1 MLSLKT
7 QVLKELEKSIL
18 PNEFDRYIKKLEF
31 DEKNSKPSFMI
42 FKTSNEY
49 IAKFIQTK
57 YGQKIEEIIQEK
69 TGVKPKILITS
80 QDSVKE
86 NLTKKEEKVKKEN
99 KVQSTNMIESYRF
112 ENFIIGD
119 SNRFAATCSKS
130 VAQNPGKDF
139 NPLFI
144 YGPSGLGKTH
154 LLQAIGNYCIEHGK
168 VVRCITSEQF
178 KNDFTFH
185 IRNSSMDKFRQKYR
199 KPDVLL
205 VDDIQFLGNTDK
217 IQEEFFNTFNELKQA
232 GGQIVMISDK
242 PPKKLKGFEE
252 RLTSRFESG
261 IIADIT
267 PPELETKIAIIN
279 KKSQD
284 NKITLNNKIVEYIAT
299 NMGDNIREIESV
311 ITKLN
316 MYSNMLRVEI
326 TLEFVKNILKDQIR
340 EKKEVINLEDV
351 IETLSKELNVKPSD
365 IKNKSRKK
373 EIVEARRIGIYLA
386 RKLTLNSMPG
396 IAKFF
401 SLKDHSAVSHNI
413 KKITELM
420 DADEY
425 LKTRIDEIE
434 NKILQGKNSE
444 TV

>member
-7 QVLKELEKSIL
+7 QVYKELEKSIL
-18 PNEFDRYIKKLEF
+18 PNEFDKYIKKLDF
-31 DEKNSKPSFMI
+31 DEEHSKPSFII
-42 FKTSNEY
+42 FTTTNEF
-49 IAKFIQTK
+49 IAKFVQTK
-57 YGQKIEEIIQEK
+57 YGKKIEEIFQEK
-69 TGVKPKILITS
+69 TGIKPQILITS
-80 QDSVKE
+80 KNHLSE
-86 NLTKKEEKVKKEN
+86 NKVQTENKTKKEN
-99 KVQSTNMIESYRF
+99 KVQSTNMIESYKF
-112 ENFIIGD
+112 ENFIVGD

-154 LLQAIGNYCIEHGK
+154 LLQAIGNYCIERGK
-168 VVRCITSEQF
+168 IVRCITSEQF

-217 IQEEFFNTFNELKQA
+217 IQEEFFNTFNELKQS

-242 PPKKLKGFEE
+242 PPKKLRGFEE

-279 KKSQD
+279 KKSED

-316 MYSNMLRVEI
+316 MYSTILRVEI
-326 TLEFVKNILKDQIR
+326 TLDFVKNILKDQIR
-340 EKKEVINLEDV
+340 ERKEVINLEDV
-351 IETLSKELNVKPSD
+351 IEIVSKELNVKPSD

-373 EIVEARRIGIYLA
+373 EIVEARRIGIFLSK
-386 RKLTLNSMPG
+386 KLTLNSMPG

-401 SLKDHSAVSHNI
+401 NLKDHSAVSHNI
-413 KKITELM
+413 RKITELM
-420 DADEY
+420 DEDEY
-425 LKTRIDEIE
+425 LKIRVEEIE

-444 TV
+444 TM